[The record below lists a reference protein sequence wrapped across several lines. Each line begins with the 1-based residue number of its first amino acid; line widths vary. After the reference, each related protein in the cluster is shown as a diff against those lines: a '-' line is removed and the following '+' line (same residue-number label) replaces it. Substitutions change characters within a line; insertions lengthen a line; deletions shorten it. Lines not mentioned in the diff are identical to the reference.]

1 MPGMGLTEQL
11 GHPDPRQRE
20 AAARRVALRVWEPEA
35 EEAIG
40 AALVRAAGAETEP
53 GALAA
58 QLDALPAVEA
68 GLTDGDLHR
77 LGLVRSDSPVLARL
91 LARAGRLQISAPV
104 RPSGAATLA
113 VVRCL
118 RGAPRTGLWLRTP
131 DGAWTVLERIELYGR
146 AADRLDSGCTG
157 RVLLSGPG
165 ARGLG
170 EWERLDADPRPREC
184 VRGLRAPDPRV
195 RALAAAGAA
204 DAAGAAG
211 MGGAGGAAGTGGA
224 AAPVVDPE
232 AGRMLCA
239 ALARAAVAETDP
251 AALESELAALL
262 GLAPFLGPPHL
273 ALLHALD
280 AATLPA
286 RPRTYLDALL
296 RPGRTG

>member
-1 MPGMGLTEQL
+1 MGLTEQL
-11 GHPDPRQRE
+11 GHPDPRRRE

-35 EEAIG
+35 EEALG
-40 AALVRAAGAETEP
+40 AALVRAAGAETDP

-211 MGGAGGAAGTGGA
+211 VGGAGVPVGAAGAG
-224 AAPVVDPE
+224 APVADPE
-232 AGRMLCA
+232 VGRMLCA
-239 ALARAAVAETDP
+239 ALARAAVTESDP

-262 GLAPFLGPPHL
+262 GLAPFLGPPAL

-280 AATLPA
+280 PATLPA
-286 RPRTYLDALL
+286 RARTCLDALL

>member
-1 MPGMGLTEQL
+1 MGLTEQL

-20 AAARRVALRVWEPEA
+20 DAARRVARRVWEPEA

-40 AALVRAAGAETEP
+40 AALVRAVGAETEP

-58 QLDALPAVEA
+58 QLDVLPAVEA
-68 GLTDGDLHR
+68 GLTDEGLHR
-77 LGLVRSDSPVLARL
+77 LGLVRSASPVLARL

-104 RPSGAATLA
+104 RASGAATLA

-118 RGAPRTGLWLRTP
+118 RGAPRTGLRLRTP

-146 AADRLDSGCTG
+146 AVDRLDSGCTG

-195 RALAAAGAA
+195 RA
-204 DAAGAAG
+204 
-211 MGGAGGAAGTGGA
+211 
-224 AAPVVDPE
+224 
-232 AGRMLCA
+232 
-239 ALARAAVAETDP
+239 
-251 AALESELAALL
+251 
-262 GLAPFLGPPHL
+262 
-273 ALLHALD
+273 
-280 AATLPA
+280 
-286 RPRTYLDALL
+286 
-296 RPGRTG
+296 